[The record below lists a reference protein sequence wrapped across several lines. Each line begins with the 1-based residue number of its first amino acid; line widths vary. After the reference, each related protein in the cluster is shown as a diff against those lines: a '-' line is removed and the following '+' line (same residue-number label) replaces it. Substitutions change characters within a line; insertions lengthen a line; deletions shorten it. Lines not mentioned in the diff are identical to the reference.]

1 MLPSYVYMKGVLFD
15 MRKIR
20 VYIIACILM
29 LITVLVALAVLSS
42 FIYLLKWKADMAM
55 AGIIVIYILSG
66 FVGGKSL
73 SFLQKRLQTKNGQ
86 LSIAAKALEALLLS
100 SIFLCILM
108 IISIFIL
115 RIPFGISVR
124 FLLIVLLFA
133 GSCFVGRIL

>member
-1 MLPSYVYMKGVLFD
+1 

-66 FVGGKSL
+66 FVGGKA
-73 SFLQKRLQTKNGQ
+73 FGWIRQRQMKEKGQ
-86 LSIAAKALEALLLS
+86 MSVREKGIEALLLS

-108 IISIFIL
+108 FISIFIL

>member
-1 MLPSYVYMKGVLFD
+1 MKGVLFD

-29 LITVLVALAVLSS
+29 LITVLLALAVLSS

-73 SFLQKRLQTKNGQ
+73 AFLQKRQQTKNGQ
-86 LSIAAKALEALLLS
+86 LSIASKALEALLLS